1 MAPRAKT
8 IRKKKDSSQT
18 AFTRFML
25 IVALFILWIG
35 AIGVRLVHLQVNQSE
50 WLRDKAQDQRR
61 DELKSRM
68 LRGNIFD
75 RNERALAMSV
85 RVKSLYADPRE
96 IEDVNATAQKL
107 APVLKI
113 KQSEIAEN
121 LRVAKEN
128 NKRFVWLARKIDEDT
143 AVKLNLA
150 LESPEIKK
158 FDLPKFSGLHWREE
172 QKRSYPY
179 KNLAAQVVGF
189 SNADD
194 IGQAGIEQS
203 QEAILRGAV
212 VNKWQDRDRLGRVYD
227 EEETE
232 QREPPKDIILTIN
245 NSIQYKVE
253 EALEKGVKASNSK
266 SGMAIVVDP
275 KTGEILAM
283 ANYPTFDPNRYTEFA
298 TENYQNKAIQSI
310 YSPGSVFKLVTYSS
324 AIDSG
329 LINPNGMIDCRNG
342 FIEVAGHH
350 FSDPH
355 ATKVMSYG
363 EALAV
368 SSNVAAIKTGLGLG
382 KEKFYGYA
390 RKFGFGQPVGIEL
403 PAEARG
409 QFRSPENWFGDSLAS
424 MSIGYEVGVTA
435 LQMVSAYS
443 TIANDGVN
451 VKPHIIKEI
460 RSADGKPF
468 SVTDAEKTPVVTAE
482 TARGFRGMLR
492 QVVLKGTAKRAQLNG
507 YTSAGKTGTA
517 WKFNA
522 KLKRV
527 DAGKYVSS
535 FIGMAPAENPS
546 VVILVVMDE
555 PTGGARDG
563 GQVSAPVFREI
574 AEGILPEMKVAP
586 DGQILQDNMTA
597 ENTPSEIEP
606 ADVKMSPPEKSETAE
621 ENDTELKKTIEKI
634 VKSETEKVV
643 KSEKKNDT
651 EKNVKSEKVK
661 ETRDTKN
668 VAKETKKE
676 TKKETPPSD
685 DKKSPKPKAT
695 DVKTEKPKADLK
707 NKSSTGKA
715 KKKT

>member
-8 IRKKKDSSQT
+8 TKTKNNPSQT
-18 AFTRFML
+18 VFTRFML
-25 IVALFILWIG
+25 VVALFILWIG
-35 AIGVRLVHLQVNQSE
+35 AIGVRLVHLQVNQSG

-68 LRGNIFD
+68 LRGSIFD

-85 RVKSLYADPRE
+85 KVKSLYADPRE

-107 APVLKI
+107 APILKL
-113 KQSEIAEN
+113 KQREIVEN
-121 LRVAKEN
+121 LQTAKDD

-143 AVKLNLA
+143 ALKLNLA
-150 LESPEIKK
+150 LETPDLKK

-179 KNLAAQVVGF
+179 KSLAAQVIGF
-189 SNADD
+189 SNSDD

-203 QEAILRGAV
+203 QEAILRGAT

-227 EEETE
+227 EEDVEH
-232 QREPPKDIILTIN
+232 REPPKDIVLTIN

-253 EALEKGVKASNSK
+253 EALEKGAKASNAK
-266 SGMAIVVDP
+266 AGMAIVLDP

-298 TENYQNKAIQSI
+298 TENYQNKTIQSI
-310 YSPGSVFKLVTYSS
+310 YSPGSVFKLVTYGS
-324 AIDSG
+324 AINEG
-329 LINPNGMIDCRNG
+329 LMNPNGMIDCRNG
-342 FIEVAGHH
+342 FIEVAGHY

-363 EALAV
+363 EAMAV

-390 RKFGFGQPVGIEL
+390 RKFGFGQPIGIEL

-409 QFRSPENWFGDSLAS
+409 QLRPPENWFGDSLAS

-460 RSADGKPF
+460 RLAGGEIFSA
-468 SVTDAEKTPVVTAE
+468 TDAEKTPIVSPE
-482 TARGFRGMLR
+482 TARGLKRMLR
-492 QVVLKGTAKRAQLNG
+492 EVVVKGTAKRAQLNG

-517 WKFNA
+517 WKYNA
-522 KLKRV
+522 KLKKV

-535 FIGMAPAENPS
+535 FIGMAPAENPA

-574 AEGILPEMKVAP
+574 AETILPELNVAP
-586 DGQILQDNMTA
+586 DGQILQENLTA
-597 ENTPSEIEP
+597 ETIPTEIEP
-606 ADVKMSPPEKSETAE
+606 DADAPQSEKSEADV
-621 ENDTELKKTIEKI
+621 NDVEPKKSLEKI
-634 VKSETEKVV
+634 VKSEDEK
-643 KSEKKNDT
+643 T
-651 EKNVKSEKVK
+651 VKSEKVK
-661 ETRDTKN
+661 ETRETKETKN
-668 VAKETKKE
+668 VEKTVEEESKKE
-676 TKKETPPSD
+676 SRSHDGKKPL
-685 DKKSPKPKAT
+685 KPQAP
-695 DVKTEKPKADLK
+695 DVKSEKPKSNAK
-707 NKSSTGKA
+707 NKSLIEKV